1 MNCFTKTKRPLFWS
15 VWLLL
20 LLTVPLGAQPAK
32 HTFVRLGVEDGLSS
46 TEVHTLLQDRYGFI
60 WIGTADGLNLY
71 DGYRFTPYQRKPF
84 DSTSISANATTA
96 LYEDRQGTLWIGTV
110 HGLSRMNAQER
121 AAGRFQ
127 QFLHDPANPQSL
139 SANTISAICEDADG
153 NLWIAT
159 RGGGLNRFDQ
169 DQNMFVQYRREPGNP
184 FGLNDD
190 IVLTLHRDRGGV
202 LWVGTA
208 RGGLQKF
215 DPSTQQFTTFTWQ
228 HPNFL
233 PHYEQYPP
241 AVFAFIDSLCAAQ
254 APLAAVL
261 QAGDGEDRTA
271 KFDLPEDSI
280 VLVIATG
287 EALEPPLFDFA
298 WLEREGE
305 SVWQMRHAHST
316 HGGGAAK
323 NRIAIARL
331 YLRAGAYGLRYR
343 SDDSHSSQKWNA
355 WPPHRP
361 ELWGAQI
368 FRLNADGAGKIAPLL
383 HQTCRPSALSHAQ
396 VNAIIDDPQPGSR
409 TLWIATAHGLNRFDT
424 VTETFSHYFPDSKN
438 AAAEA
443 NFISALAEDDSGG
456 LWIGTMAGV
465 LRFDIKANRFVYPS
479 ETFEYGAPPRGNINT
494 LITDHTGI
502 LWVGEESGGLHK
514 LVPRKFSHHLLPEGG
529 PSNQILAIYQDK
541 KNSLWL
547 GTAAGLVRYDRS
559 STRTRNFKHD
569 PANPNSLRAG
579 SVSFI
584 HEDQSGNLWIG
595 TWGGGLNRFTP
606 ATDKFV
612 HYHFNPRDPS
622 SISSNFLH
630 CVAEDNNGM
639 LWIGTAGGLNRFDPH
654 SGRAQRF
661 LHDPNNPH
669 SLPANEVF
677 SLFVDRSGALWA
689 GTALGGLSKIDPAT
703 GRCQNYIHDPKDRS
717 SLSNRTVTALHQD
730 RSGTLWIGTY
740 SGGLCA
746 LQRGKNGDEKFI
758 NYMADSGLP
767 SNKIQAILE
776 DEEGRLWLSTN
787 NGVARFDPI
796 TKNVR
801 RYTVQDGL
809 QHAQFF
815 RNAAWRNAAGEMFFG
830 GSNGFNSFF
839 PDQIRDDPRPAPV
852 VLTQFKKFDH
862 VQRFDRP
869 LAVIENIALRHDEN
883 FFSFEFVALDYAGA
897 ENVQYAYKLEG
908 LDQDWRYCG
917 EQRIATYTNVDP
929 GEYVFRVKASNH
941 DGVWHER
948 GASIEIAIT
957 PPFWQTA
964 WFFLA
969 SLGATML
976 TAYALFQ
983 YRLRAQV
990 RKSLELERVRFLER
1004 EKVREQ
1010 IARDYHDEMG
1020 HKITKIG
1027 LFSELLTRNVN
1038 GIARELKE
1046 HLDKVLEASQSL
1058 ALDARDFIW
1067 ALNPEKD
1074 SLYETCLH
1082 LQEFGNTLF
1091 EESEINFQVQGL
1103 SEASAH
1109 VKLNMEWKRHLT
1121 LLFKEGMNNVLKHAR
1136 CKNAVLEIEIQHGN
1150 LQMSLA
1156 DDGVG
1161 LAHINGHV
1169 RNGTGVGLEN
1179 MKRRAQLLHGQL
1191 EIESPEGKGTTIRFL
1206 SALPMNGY

>member
-1 MNCFTKTKRPLFWS
+1 MNCFIKIKLPLS
-15 VWLLL
+15 RGIWLFLL
-20 LLTVPLGAQPAK
+20 WAAPLDAQPAK
-32 HTFVRLGVEDGLSS
+32 HAFVRLGVDDGLSS
-46 TEVHTLLQDRYGFI
+46 AEVRTLLQDRYGFI
-60 WIGTADGLNLY
+60 WIGTADGLNRY
-71 DGYRFTPYQRKPF
+71 DGYDFAQYQRKPF

-96 LYEDRQGTLWIGTV
+96 LFEDREGTLWIGTV

-121 AAGRFQ
+121 AAGCFQ
-127 QFLHDPANPQSL
+127 QFLHDPGNPQSL
-139 SANTISAICEDADG
+139 SANTITAICEDADG

-169 DQNMFVQYRREPGNP
+169 SQNMFVHYRREPGNP

-202 LWVGTA
+202 LWVGTG

-215 DPSTQQFTTFTWQ
+215 DPATQRFSTFTWQ

-233 PHYEQYPP
+233 PQYEEYSP
-241 AVFAFIDSLCAAQ
+241 AVFVFIDSLRAVQ

-261 QAGDGEDRTA
+261 QAGDHEDRTE
-271 KFDLPEDSI
+271 KFSLEENSFA
-280 VLVIATG
+280 LVIASG
-287 EALEPPLFDFA
+287 EALGPRMDDFA
-298 WLEREGE
+298 WLEREGK
-305 SVWQMRHAHST
+305 SVWQMRYAHAR
-316 HGGGAAK
+316 HGGGSVK
-323 NRIAIARL
+323 NRMTIEIIN
-331 YLRAGAYGLRYR
+331 LRAGDYALRYR
-343 SDDSHSSQKWNA
+343 SDDSHSAQKWNA
-355 WPPHRP
+355 WPPHHP
-361 ELWGAQI
+361 GLWGAQI
-368 FRLNADGAGKIAPLL
+368 FQLNADDAARIAPLL
-383 HQTCRPSALSHAQ
+383 SQRYRPSALSHAQ
-396 VNAIIDDPQPGSR
+396 VNAIIDDPRSGSR
-409 TLWIATAHGLNRFDT
+409 SLWIATAYGLNRFDT
-424 VTETFSHYFPDSKN
+424 VTERFTQYFPDSKN
-438 AAAEA
+438 AAAAA
-443 NFISALAEDDSGG
+443 NFITALAPDDSSGM
-456 LWIGTMAGV
+456 WIGTGAGMQ
-465 LRFDIKANRFVYPS
+465 RFDSKKLCFVR
-479 ETFEYGAPPRGNINT
+479 PPEVLATGKLSQASINT
-494 LITDHTGI
+494 LLFDRSGI
-502 LWVGEESGGLHK
+502 LWVGAQSEELHK
-514 LVPRKFSHHLLPEGG
+514 RVPRKFSRHFLPEGG
-529 PSNQILAIYQDK
+529 ASNQITSLHQDK
-541 KNSLWL
+541 ENHLWL
-547 GTAAGLVRYDRS
+547 GTAAGLLKHDRS
-559 STRTRNFKHD
+559 SARTHNFKHD
-569 PANPNSLRAG
+569 PANFNSMSAG

-584 HEDQSGNLWIG
+584 HEDQSGNFWIG
-595 TWGGGLNRFTP
+595 TWGGGLNRFVL
-606 ATDKFV
+606 ATNKFV
-612 HYHFNPRDPS
+612 RYRSKPRDPS
-622 SISSNFLH
+622 SLSSDFLH
-630 CVAEDNNGM
+630 CVVEDRKGV
-639 LWIGTAGGLNRFDPH
+639 LWIGTAGGLNRFDPK

-661 LHDPNNPH
+661 LHDPNDPH
-669 SLPANEVF
+669 SIPANEVF
-677 SLFVDRSGALWA
+677 SLLVDRSGALWA
-689 GTALGGLSKIDPAT
+689 GTALGGLSKIDPVT
-703 GRCQNYIHDPKDRS
+703 GRCQNYIHDPNDHN
-717 SLSNRTVTALHQD
+717 SLSNRTITALHQD

-746 LQRGKNGDEKFI
+746 LQRDESGVEKFI
-758 NYMADSGLP
+758 NYTVDDGLP

-776 DEEGRLWLSTN
+776 DEQNRLWLSTN

-796 TKNVR
+796 NKNVR

-815 RNAAWRNAAGEMFFG
+815 RNAAWRSAAGEMFFG

-839 PDQIRDDPRPAPV
+839 PAQIRDDPRPAPV
-852 VLTQFKKFDH
+852 VLTQFKKLDH

-869 LAVIENIALRHDEN
+869 LAVIENIALRYDEN

-897 ENVQYAYKLEG
+897 ENVHYAYKLEG

-929 GEYVFRVKASNH
+929 GEYVFRVKAANH
-941 DGVWHER
+941 DGIWREQ
-948 GASIEIAIT
+948 GASVKIMIA

-990 RKSLELERVRFLER
+990 RKSLELERVRLLER

-1038 GIARELKE
+1038 GIARKLKE

-1082 LQEFGNTLF
+1082 LQEFGNALF
-1091 EESEINFQVQGL
+1091 EETAVNFQMQGL
-1103 SEASAH
+1103 SEELTR

-1121 LLFKEGMNNVLKHAR
+1121 LLFKEGMNNALKHAR
-1136 CKNAVLEIEIQHGN
+1136 CKSVSLEVVAQNGN
-1150 LQMSLA
+1150 LHMSLI

-1161 LAHINGHV
+1161 LAHLNGHG
-1169 RNGTGVGLEN
+1169 RNGNGAGLEN

-1191 EIESPEGKGTTIRFL
+1191 EIQSSEGKGTQLQFS